1 MESEQVNNIFIPC
14 NCVIVH
20 VDSLQRS
27 KLLYKKLFISPG
39 DWRNRTME
47 HVPLKSHTTMCQHFK
62 PLPDSYSA
70 GVKHRERAELL
81 SCFGSQKKKNKL
93 DDDGNRT
100 ERQGEKTSYLQV
112 LLGDQWSPADH
123 HCVTT
128 FDIQYHGYSAPHS
141 DFHHNLDVT
150 AVDASCCFYSLLR
163 NQCPFGGD

>member
-81 SCFGSQKKKNKL
+81 SGFGSQKKTKTNL
-93 DDDGNRT
+93 MMMGT
-100 ERQGEKTSYLQV
+100 ELRDRERKPPISRFSSVISGHQQTTTVSP
-112 LLGDQWSPADH
+112 QW
-123 HCVTT
+123 
-128 FDIQYHGYSAPHS
+128 
-141 DFHHNLDVT
+141 
-150 AVDASCCFYSLLR
+150 
-163 NQCPFGGD
+163 